1 MSKIAN
7 KPLEILSDVKF
18 NIKDNN
24 ISIEGPKGKLEFVKS
39 DDIMIELKENIVK
52 VSTKSELTAMSGTTR
67 SLLSNMLTGVSKGWE
82 KKLTLVGVG
91 YRAKADKTKLELV
104 VGYSHPVNFEI
115 PDGITIE
122 TPSQTEIVVT
132 GIDKQKV
139 GQVAADI
146 RSVRP
151 PEPYKGK
158 GIKYSDEEIVKKEA
172 KKKVMKS
179 SIKNKNS
186 QRLRRATKT
195 RLKISDSGNHRISVH
210 RSIQHLYL
218 QLISPKGDRVIT
230 TISTNQKDNKLK
242 TNNIESAKGIGARM
256 ADYIK
261 KAKISNV
268 AFDRSGYR
276 YHGRVKAVA
285 EALRENGVKI

>member
-52 VSTKSELTAMSGTTR
+52 VSTKSESTAMSGTTR

-82 KKLTLVGVG
+82 KRLTLVGVG

-158 GIKYSDEEIVKKEA
+158 GIKYSDEEIIKKEA
-172 KKKVMKS
+172 KKK
-179 SIKNKNS
+179 
-186 QRLRRATKT
+186 
-195 RLKISDSGNHRISVH
+195 
-210 RSIQHLYL
+210 
-218 QLISPKGDRVIT
+218 
-230 TISTNQKDNKLK
+230 
-242 TNNIESAKGIGARM
+242 
-256 ADYIK
+256 
-261 KAKISNV
+261 
-268 AFDRSGYR
+268 
-276 YHGRVKAVA
+276 
-285 EALRENGVKI
+285 

>member
-52 VSTKSELTAMSGTTR
+52 VSSKSELTAMSGTTR

-139 GQVAADI
+139 GQVAANI

-172 KKKVMKS
+172 KKK
-179 SIKNKNS
+179 
-186 QRLRRATKT
+186 
-195 RLKISDSGNHRISVH
+195 
-210 RSIQHLYL
+210 
-218 QLISPKGDRVIT
+218 
-230 TISTNQKDNKLK
+230 
-242 TNNIESAKGIGARM
+242 
-256 ADYIK
+256 
-261 KAKISNV
+261 
-268 AFDRSGYR
+268 
-276 YHGRVKAVA
+276 
-285 EALRENGVKI
+285 

>member
-52 VSTKSELTAMSGTTR
+52 VSSKSELTAMSGTTR

-172 KKKVMKS
+172 KKK
-179 SIKNKNS
+179 
-186 QRLRRATKT
+186 
-195 RLKISDSGNHRISVH
+195 
-210 RSIQHLYL
+210 
-218 QLISPKGDRVIT
+218 
-230 TISTNQKDNKLK
+230 
-242 TNNIESAKGIGARM
+242 
-256 ADYIK
+256 
-261 KAKISNV
+261 
-268 AFDRSGYR
+268 
-276 YHGRVKAVA
+276 
-285 EALRENGVKI
+285 